1 MRPGGYLEVKELYVV
16 CVCECSCTSHWLLFA
31 GFGALIRAMGKSVEK
46 SQNKDACRDLSG
58 RRVRDVQAEKKLLI

>member
-1 MRPGGYLEVKELYVV
+1 MCMCAV
-16 CVCECSCTSHWLLFA
+16 CVCVSICEQPHTTTSRWLLFA

-58 RRVRDVQAEKKLLI
+58 RRVRDVQAEKK